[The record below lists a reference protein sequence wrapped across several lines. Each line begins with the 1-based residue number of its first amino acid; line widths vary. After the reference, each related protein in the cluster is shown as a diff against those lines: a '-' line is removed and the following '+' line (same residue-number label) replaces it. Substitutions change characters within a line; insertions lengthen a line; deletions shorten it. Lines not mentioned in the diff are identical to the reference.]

1 MLFWGEL
8 QGNAD
13 SWRAPQLP
21 EPTWDTLK
29 NQESAHGKGCPEFCG
44 LRTEFSRELSWIL
57 RSSLCSPLN
66 SRWFLQG
73 RKNSVC
79 FSRGMLLKKCIYIFK
94 KMIYIHI
101 FMKIDLHHCF
111 FFFFFD
117 FFFFYYKINI
127 FWSHPQPNLEFC
139 CPFGIPSPIERS
151 FNLFFSMQVPPGS
164 GDSQKINNFCKAFP
178 SSGSSL
184 SLKKGN

>member
-1 MLFWGEL
+1 MLFLGEL

-44 LRTEFSRELSWIL
+44 LGTEFSREVSWIL

-73 RKNSVC
+73 RKGSVC
-79 FSRGMLLKKCIYIFK
+79 FSRGMLLKKCIYIYSK
-94 KMIYIHI
+94 KWFIYISLWKLT
-101 FMKIDLHHCF
+101 FTTVSFLF
-111 FFFFFD
+111 R
-117 FFFFYYKINI
+117 FFFYYKINI

-164 GDSQKINNFCKAFP
+164 GDSQKINNFSKAFP